1 VGPAGQRGRRRGA
14 IAGGRVGNGPHG
26 PDGERGARG
35 RGEKD
40 WAGNGPAEGGIFL
53 FLFSISIS
61 YFYFYFFYLLFLL
74 NNYLAIYS

>member
-1 VGPAGQRGRRRGA
+1 VGRAGSDRGEGSA
-14 IAGGRVGNGPHG
+14 
-26 PDGERGARG
+26 GAREMGCLG
-35 RGEKD
+35 REGGGGSAGAREREKD